1 MVNLCGLRHDLR
13 IMKSNL
19 KIHHPIE
26 SLGVIKATAGEI
38 RVETLSDR
46 LKPKV
51 DFPHRH
57 DFYQLT
63 FVTKGKGW
71 HEIDFEKY
79 KINGRQ
85 IFFMKPGQV
94 HSWAF
99 LKGTD
104 GFVIEFTRE
113 SLPSL
118 SSKSLFLLKLIP
130 QVTDAITFKKEVQWK
145 DFQSTCDLM
154 VKEFSEKSS
163 QYELCLEGLLQNL
176 LVHLIRVSAG
186 VAKHNTSSV
195 VEKFQALVDENFT
208 TQHLVGFYAKKM
220 NMTPKA
226 LTMQV
231 SRTLKKSPKG
241 VIQDRFILEAKR
253 LLSYSDLSVAEVGY
267 ELGFDDANYFT
278 RFFTKTAKLSPAKFR
293 EKVKLIS

>member
-1 MVNLCGLRHDLR
+1 MIWL
-13 IMKSNL
+13 MK
-19 KIHHPIE
+19 KINILHPIE
-26 SLGVIKATAGEI
+26 ALGVQRASAGDI
-38 RVETLSDR
+38 RVETLKER

-71 HEIDFEKY
+71 HEIDFTKH

-85 IFFMKPGQV
+85 IFFMKPTQV
-94 HSWAF
+94 HSWVF
-99 LKGTD
+99 GKGAD

-118 SSKSLFLLKLIP
+118 SSKSLFLLKQIP
-130 QVTDAITFKKEVQWK
+130 QVVDSLSFKKETQWK
-145 DFQSTCDLM
+145 DFLTTCELM
-154 VKEFSEKSS
+154 LKEFQSKSS
-163 QYELCLEGLLQNL
+163 QFEVCLEGLLQNL
-176 LVHLIRVSAG
+176 LVQLIRVSEISEGAQ
-186 VAKHNTSSV
+186 HNTSSV
-195 VEKFQALVDENFT
+195 VERFQALVDVNF
-208 TQHLVGFYAKKM
+208 QKEHLVGFYAKKM

-231 SRTLKKSPKG
+231 SRALKKSPKA

-267 ELGFDDANYFT
+267 ELGFEDANYFT
-278 RFFTKTAKLSPAKFR
+278 RFFTKAAKISPSSFR
-293 EKVKLIS
+293 DRTRSLT

>member
-1 MVNLCGLRHDLR
+1 
-13 IMKSNL
+13 MK
-19 KIHHPIE
+19 KINILHPIE
-26 SLGVIKATAGEI
+26 ALGVQRASAGDI
-38 RVETLSDR
+38 RVETLKER

-57 DFYQLT
+57 DFFQLT

-71 HEIDFEKY
+71 HEIDFKKH

-85 IFFMKPGQV
+85 IFFMKPAQV
-94 HSWAF
+94 HSWVF
-99 LKGTD
+99 EKGAD

-118 SSKSLFLLKLIP
+118 SSKSLFLLKQIP
-130 QVTDAITFKKEVQWK
+130 QLVDALSFKKETQWK
-145 DFQSTCDLM
+145 DFQTTCELM
-154 VKEFSEKSS
+154 LKEFQAKSA
-163 QYELCLEGLLQNL
+163 QFEVCLEGLLQNL
-176 LVHLIRVSAG
+176 LVQLIRVSEIPSLAQ
-186 VAKHNTSSV
+186 HNTSSII
-195 VEKFQALVDENFT
+195 EKFQALVDVHFQKE
-208 TQHLVGFYAKKM
+208 HLVGFYAKKM

-231 SRTLKKSPKG
+231 SRALKKSPKA

-278 RFFTKTAKLSPAKFR
+278 RFFTKAAKISPSAFR
-293 EKVKLIS
+293 ERVKSIS

>member
-1 MVNLCGLRHDLR
+1 
-13 IMKSNL
+13 MKSVSKKEKNL
-19 KIHHPIE
+19 KILYPIE
-26 SLGVIKATAGEI
+26 ALGVEKALAGEI

-71 HEIDFEKY
+71 HEIDFTKH

-94 HSWAF
+94 HAWVF
-99 LKGTD
+99 EKGAQ
-104 GFVIEFTRE
+104 GYVIEFTRE
-113 SLPSL
+113 SLPSV
-118 SSKSLFLLKLIP
+118 SAKSLFLLKQIPLI
-130 QVTDAITFKKEVQWK
+130 QDALVFKKESFWK
-145 DFQSTCDLM
+145 DFETTCELM
-154 VKEFSEKSS
+154 IAEFANKSEHFEVS
-163 QYELCLEGLLQNL
+163 LEGLLQSL
-176 LVHLIRVSAG
+176 LVPLLRASEN
-186 VAKHNTSSV
+186 VAQHNTSTLI
-195 VEKFQALVDENFT
+195 EKFRHLVDEYYQT
-208 TQHLVGFYAKKM
+208 EHEVGFYAKKM

-231 SRTLKKSPKG
+231 SRSLKKSPRA
-241 VIQDRFILEAKR
+241 VIQERFMLEAKR
-253 LLSYSDLSVAEVGY
+253 LLSYSDMSVAEVGY

-278 RFFTKTAKLSPAKFR
+278 RFFTKAAKISPVKFR
-293 EKVKLIS
+293 NKVRMLL

>member
-1 MVNLCGLRHDLR
+1 MLRMNN
-13 IMKSNL
+13 I
-19 KIHHPIE
+19 KILHPIE
-26 SLGVIKATAGEI
+26 ALGVEHAIAGEI

-71 HEIDFEKY
+71 HEIDFAKH

-94 HSWAF
+94 HSWVFAR
-99 LKGTD
+99 GAD

-118 SSKSLFLLKLIP
+118 SSKSLFLLK
-130 QVTDAITFKKEVQWK
+130 QMAMVSDALSFKKESQWK
-145 DFQSTCDLM
+145 DFQIICELMIKEYSLRST
-154 VKEFSEKSS
+154 
-163 QYELCLEGLLQNL
+163 QYEVCLEGLLQNL
-176 LVHLIRVSAG
+176 LVQLIRVSDK
-186 VAKHNTSSV
+186 VAQHNTSSSIID
-195 VEKFQALVDENFT
+195 KFQKLVDENFK

-231 SRTLKKSPKG
+231 SRALKKAPKT

-253 LLSYSDLSVAEVGY
+253 LLSYSDMSVAEVGY
-267 ELGFDDANYFT
+267 ELGFEDANYFT
-278 RFFTKTAKLSPAKFR
+278 RFFTKAAKVSPSNFR
-293 EKVKLIS
+293 DKVKSLK

>member
-1 MVNLCGLRHDLR
+1 MN
-13 IMKSNL
+13 
-19 KIHHPIE
+19 KIKILHPIE
-26 SLGVIKATAGEI
+26 ALGIQHTMAGEI
-38 RVETLSDR
+38 RVETLSER

-71 HEIDFEKY
+71 HEIDFAKH

-94 HSWAF
+94 HSWVF
-99 LKGTD
+99 TKGSD

-130 QVTDAITFKKEVQWK
+130 QVADSILFKKETQWK
-145 DFQSTCDLM
+145 DFQMTCGLMLKEFM
-154 VKEFSEKSS
+154 VKSAQFEV
-163 QYELCLEGLLQNL
+163 CLEGLLQNL
-176 LVHLIRVSAG
+176 LVQLLRVSDLSAQ
-186 VAKHNTSSV
+186 HNTSSV
-195 VEKFQALVDENFT
+195 IEKFQQLVDENFHSE
-208 TQHLVGFYAKKM
+208 HLVGFYAKKM

-226 LTMQV
+226 LTMQI
-231 SRTLKKSPKG
+231 SRGLKKSPKA

-267 ELGFDDANYFT
+267 ELGFEDANYFT
-278 RFFTKTAKLSPAKFR
+278 RFFTKALRISPSNFR
-293 EKVKLIS
+293 DKVKSVS

>member
-1 MVNLCGLRHDLR
+1 
-13 IMKSNL
+13 MKLVSKKDKNL
-19 KIHHPIE
+19 KILYPIE
-26 SLGVIKATAGEI
+26 ALGVEDAFAGEI
-38 RVETLSDR
+38 RVERLSDR

-71 HEIDFEKY
+71 HEIDFEKH

-94 HSWAF
+94 HSWVFA
-99 LKGTD
+99 KGAQ
-104 GFVIEFTRE
+104 GYVIEFTRE
-113 SLPSL
+113 SLPSI
-118 SSKSLFLLKLIP
+118 SAKSLFLLKQMPAIQDALI
-130 QVTDAITFKKEVQWK
+130 FKKENQWRE
-145 DFQSTCDLM
+145 FAAICTLM
-154 VKEFSEKSS
+154 IKEFENKSEYFEVS
-163 QYELCLEGLLQNL
+163 LEGLLQSL
-176 LVHLIRVSAG
+176 LVSLLRSSEN
-186 VAKHNTSSV
+186 VAQHNTSTLI
-195 VEKFQALVDENFT
+195 EKFQYLVDENYQT
-208 TQHLVGFYAKKM
+208 EHQVGFYAKKL

-231 SRTLKKSPKG
+231 SRSLKKSPRT
-241 VIQDRFILEAKR
+241 VIQDRFLLEAKR

-278 RFFTKTAKLSPAKFR
+278 RFFTKAAKISPSNFR
-293 EKVKLIS
+293 DKVKSLT